1 MASYHSRVVDS
12 DSLMKEVDEYMNAH
26 DEEAAAV
33 SYFFIHFRNCLI

>member
-33 SYFFIHFRNCLI
+33 SYFYIFCNY